1 LRGQD
6 SFVAYFASVYIDG
19 VEYRALTRP
28 SYKHGYHYF
37 INMENIK
44 MIRHKN
50 KDNQIENELEM
61 PEELVYM
68 EVA

>member
-1 LRGQD
+1 
-6 SFVAYFASVYIDG
+6 
-19 VEYRALTRP
+19 
-28 SYKHGYHYF
+28 
-37 INMENIK
+37 MENIK

-50 KDNQIENELEM
+50 KDNQLENELEM